1 MSRVALICTEC
12 LEITW
17 VDREGVVLEA
27 LKGSRR
33 FHLCPLCE

>member
-1 MSRVALICTEC
+1 MSRVALVCTEC
-12 LEITW
+12 HEVTW

-33 FHLCPLCE
+33 WHLCELCE